1 MFIKAIIFCF
11 LLSFQFSF
19 YAQSDPFQYYV
30 DTLCSSFFK
39 GRGYIDQG
47 HFKTAKFIESEFLKL
62 GLSPLNNNSFLQ
74 EFPLEV
80 NTFPSEIKIIKDEDS
95 LREGI
100 DFIVDPSS
108 NSLNGKFKTSIVDL
122 ENFNKVLRDFNK
134 VNHKEEIF
142 LIDASK
148 SYNKDTISLLKDL
161 RLKLSKLAPIIFI
174 QNSKLTWSVSSSQNK
189 FPIIYLDNKVAFSP
203 NSTFEIYLDAE
214 FKRIQTNNVCGMLKG
229 KRKKLIVMSAHYDH
243 LGMMGGA
250 IFPGANDNA
259 SGVSLVLNLAKYYS
273 LRKNKYNMIFLCF
286 GAEEIGLAG
295 SNYFVEHPLI
305 KLNKIKFLINLD
317 IVGTGQDG
325 IAIVNAINQ
334 KKYVKKIG
342 EINKDLNLFKKIKI
356 RGQAPNSDH
365 YFFSANNVPAIFI
378 YTMGGIKSYHDV
390 FDKPETLPLS
400 KINDLFILINTFL
413 KHI

>member
-1 MFIKAIIFCF
+1 M
-11 LLSFQFSF
+11 
-19 YAQSDPFQYYV
+19 
-30 DTLCSSFFK
+30 
-39 GRGYIDQG
+39 
-47 HFKTAKFIESEFLKL
+47 
-62 GLSPLNNNSFLQ
+62 
-74 EFPLEV
+74 
-80 NTFPSEIKIIKDEDS
+80 
-95 LREGI
+95 
-100 DFIVDPSS
+100 
-108 NSLNGKFKTSIVDL
+108 
-122 ENFNKVLRDFNK
+122 
-134 VNHKEEIF
+134 
-142 LIDASK
+142 
-148 SYNKDTISLLKDL
+148 
-161 RLKLSKLAPIIFI
+161 
-174 QNSKLTWSVSSSQNK
+174 
-189 FPIIYLDNKVAFSP
+189 
-203 NSTFEIYLDAE
+203 
-214 FKRIQTNNVCGMLKG
+214 
-229 KRKKLIVMSAHYDH
+229 
-243 LGMMGGA
+243 
-250 IFPGANDNA
+250 
-259 SGVSLVLNLAKYYS
+259 
-273 LRKNKYNMIFLCF
+273 
-286 GAEEIGLAG
+286 AG